1 MTQHKLMEL
10 PFAKEALKGFLSP
23 ETLEFHY
30 GKHHQTYVTK
40 LNELLPGSGFENS
53 SLDEIVMKSTGPIFN
68 NAAQVWNHDFYWKG
82 LSPESQKPGPKTLSL
97 IEQTWGSFEAFKKE
111 FDTKATTLFG
121 SGWAWLVYDP
131 NTQKLSIVQTSNAEN
146 PMRNGLA
153 PILTCDVWEHAYY
166 IDYRNSRPNYLAKWW
181 DHINWN
187 FVESRLTV
195 AGR

>member
-1 MTQHKLMEL
+1 MEL
-10 PFAKEALKGFLSP
+10 PFTKEALKGFLSP
-23 ETLEFHY
+23 ETIDYHY

-53 SLDEIVMKSTGPIFN
+53 SLEDIVMKSAGPLFN

-131 NTQKLSIVQTSNAEN
+131 NTQKLAIVQTSNAEN

-187 FVESRLTV
+187 FVESRLTGV
-195 AGR
+195 GR